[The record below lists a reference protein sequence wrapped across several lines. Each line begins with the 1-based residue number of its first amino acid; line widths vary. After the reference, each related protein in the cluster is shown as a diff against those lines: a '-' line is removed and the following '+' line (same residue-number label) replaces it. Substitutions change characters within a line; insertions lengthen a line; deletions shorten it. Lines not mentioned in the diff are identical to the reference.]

1 MTFHTKL
8 NKHRDNII
16 TIVISLNENLCAYL
30 NKSWGIVVTE
40 VKNGNPMFLWVLRV
54 SVLLIEPLIFA
65 THFRIIVYTNFKHIQ
80 NNKKKLLKRI
90 KLLVFITK
98 LETILAIILLHAII
112 LFIIFFFFSE
122 IKQDQKSE

>member
-16 TIVISLNENLCAYL
+16 TIVNSLNEILCAYL